1 MKVPDFAIVG
11 TPDAEGRLADH
22 LRGRIL
28 AHLRKHVGVALEIR
42 IRPHKAKRSIQANAR
57 YWALLTCGA
66 RSLGYDD
73 VEELH
78 EAVAWKLLRLPD
90 DERTG
95 TPRRHRTPNLNTSE
109 FKDYTDAT
117 ERLLIEYG
125 ADLTDWER
133 EAERIQ
139 SAA

>member
-1 MKVPDFAIVG
+1 MKVPDFVVVG
-11 TPDAEGRLADH
+11 TPSEEGRLPDQ

-28 AHLRKHVGVALEIR
+28 AHLRKYAGVALEIR
-42 IRPHKAKRSIQANAR
+42 VRPYQAKRSIAANAR

-90 DERTG
+90 DARTG
-95 TPRRHRTPNLNTSE
+95 TPRRHRTPNLNTTE
-109 FKDYTDAT
+109 FKDYCDAV
-117 ERLLIEYG
+117 ERVLIEYG
-125 ADLTDWER
+125 ADLTDWEA
-133 EAERIQ
+133 EARRIEE
-139 SAA
+139 AA